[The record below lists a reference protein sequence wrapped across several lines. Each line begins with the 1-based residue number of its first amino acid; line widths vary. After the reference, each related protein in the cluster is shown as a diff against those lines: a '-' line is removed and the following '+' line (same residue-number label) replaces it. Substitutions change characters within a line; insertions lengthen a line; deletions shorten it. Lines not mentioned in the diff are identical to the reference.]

1 MFLDPYFTTQNDR
14 VVISAEQG
22 SDFAKRVAQ
31 DFNPIHDPDNR
42 RFCVPGDLLFSL
54 ALNTYGL
61 SRTMSVRF
69 AGMVDAETPLIFPKH
84 ETGVID
90 IKDDDGK
97 TYMHVEHSGET
108 LHDPEILERFTREY
122 VKFSGQNFPF
132 IMVPLMEEYQ
142 VMFNPKRPF
151 VIYERMAFELETI
164 HVPEPT
170 LELADRTMDIKGRR
184 GDIHFRFNVM
194 SGGKIMGSGTK
205 TLIVSG
211 LQPYDGEVMKGF
223 IDKFYTAKS
232 NFNAKEGIVS

>member
-1 MFLDPYFTTQNDR
+1 MFLDPYFTTRNDR
-14 VVISAEQG
+14 VVISAQQG

-31 DFNPIHDPDNR
+31 DFNPIHDVDNR

-61 SRTMSVRF
+61 SRKMSVRF
-69 AGMVDAETPLIFPKH
+69 AGMVDADKPLIFPKH
-84 ETGVID
+84 EEGVID
-90 IKDDDGK
+90 IKDDDDK

-108 LHDPEILERFTREY
+108 LHDPDILERFSREY

-151 VIYERMAFELETI
+151 VIYERMAFELDSI
-164 HVPEPT
+164 NVHEPT
-170 LELADRTMDIKGRR
+170 LELADRIMDIKGRR

-194 SGGKIMGSGTK
+194 SEGKVAGEGTK

-211 LQPYDGEVMKGF
+211 LQPYDDTIMKSF
-223 IDKFYTAKS
+223 IEKFYEAKAA
-232 NFNAKEGIVS
+232 FNSKTDLAS

>member
-1 MFLDPYFTTQNDR
+1 MFLDPYFTTRNDR

-22 SDFAKRVAQ
+22 NDFAKRIAQ
-31 DFNPIHDPDNR
+31 DFNPIHDTDSR

-61 SRTMSVRF
+61 SRKMSVRF
-69 AGMVDAETPLIFPKH
+69 AGMVDAEKPLIFPKH
-84 ETGVID
+84 DEGVID

-108 LHDPEILERFTREY
+108 LHDPAVLEQFSREY

-132 IMVPLMEEYQ
+132 IMVPLMKEYQ

-151 VIYERMAFELETI
+151 VIYERMAFELDSLQ
-164 HVPEPT
+164 VREPT

-194 SGGKIMGSGTK
+194 SDGEVVGSGTK

-211 LQPYDGEVMKGF
+211 LQPYDDEVMKGF
-223 IDKFYTAKS
+223 IDKFYA
-232 NFNAKEGIVS
+232 AKEAFNGKADIAS